1 MHLYFGFSWVLIFLL
16 TVTGIFLLV
25 LILDLTS
32 FLEGIFELDVFM
44 VYLDVFIG
52 FIVVIFLSCGLEAIL
67 TFEFLY
73 LFGIL
78 LLTLILLTT
87 ILGVLFTLL
96 LIFIALEGV
105 FIAITFFFSSDVPLT
120 PKLDTF
126 FSGLIFVD
134 IWILFSS
141 GLTSG
146 FLIDDVVTILFNWG
160 WGLW

>member
-1 MHLYFGFSWVLIFLL
+1 M
-16 TVTGIFLLV
+16 

-52 FIVVIFLSCGLEAIL
+52 FIVVIFLSFGLEAIL

-120 PKLDTF
+120 QKLDTF

-134 IWILFSS
+134 I
-141 GLTSG
+141 
-146 FLIDDVVTILFNWG
+146 
-160 WGLW
+160 